1 MKLILEI
8 KKRVKKHLLNSEAK
22 NVPHNGKRSYD
33 KIFVIGFN
41 KTGTT
46 SLYFTLKELGFN
58 MGNQKV
64 AEVMTYYMFKN
75 NDFSELKPYCQ
86 TAEAFQDVPFSFPNI
101 YKKLYILYPNAKFIL
116 TIRDSAEQW
125 YLSLMNF
132 HKSRY
137 QKQGNDIPTIDDH
150 MKSNYVFPGY
160 KGIIL
165 KELFNYP
172 ETSLYSK
179 LEYIKI
185 YEQHI
190 TDVKTFFKTKKD
202 NLIIVNVSKDGER
215 NRLLNFLDVKPNR
228 FLSSSFSKYKTT
240 TQ

>member
-1 MKLILEI
+1 
-8 KKRVKKHLLNSEAK
+8 
-22 NVPHNGKRSYD
+22 
-33 KIFVIGFN
+33 
-41 KTGTT
+41 
-46 SLYFTLKELGFN
+46 
-58 MGNQKV
+58 MGV
-64 AEVMTYYMFKN
+64 CV
-75 NDFSELKPYCQ
+75 
-86 TAEAFQDVPFSFPNI
+86 
-101 YKKLYILYPNAKFIL
+101 
-116 TIRDSAEQW
+116 
-125 YLSLMNF
+125 

-137 QKQGNDIPTIDDH
+137 QKQGNNIPTIDDH

-240 TQ
+240 KK

>member
-1 MKLILEI
+1 M
-8 KKRVKKHLLNSEAK
+8 
-22 NVPHNGKRSYD
+22 
-33 KIFVIGFN
+33 
-41 KTGTT
+41 
-46 SLYFTLKELGFN
+46 
-58 MGNQKV
+58 
-64 AEVMTYYMFKN
+64 
-75 NDFSELKPYCQ
+75 
-86 TAEAFQDVPFSFPNI
+86 PFSFPNI

-137 QKQGNDIPTIDDH
+137 QKQGNNIPTIDDH
-150 MKSNYVFPGY
+150 MKSNYVFPGFNLLI
-160 KGIIL
+160 K

-172 ETSLYSK
+172 ETPLYSK

-240 TQ
+240 KK